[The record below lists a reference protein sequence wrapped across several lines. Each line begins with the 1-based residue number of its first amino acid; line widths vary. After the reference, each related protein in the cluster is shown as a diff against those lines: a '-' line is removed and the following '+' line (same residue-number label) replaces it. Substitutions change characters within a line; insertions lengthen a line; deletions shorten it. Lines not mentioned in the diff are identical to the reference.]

1 MKSLI
6 EFINESYELYRLNNV
21 TIKYNVKPENFIIQ
35 APETYQESDIQQY
48 IDDKLLIELPSGV
61 DHAEQFFGKNC
72 DNIMD
77 VYFEYDGFEHIS
89 EEKEKDYSYNLKW
102 DSNYN
107 KTNTNDEIKLNLF
120 KLKNLKY
127 VIVFDRFDVLN
138 GNDDNIKRVLEE
150 IFNATVSNNE
160 NKYPIEIELDTNN
173 IEYSK

>member
-6 EFINESYELYRLNNV
+6 EFINESYKLYRLNKV
-21 TIKYNVKPENFIIQ
+21 IVKYNVIPENFIIQ
-35 APETYQESDIQQY
+35 APETYQETDIHQY
-48 IDDKLLIELPSGV
+48 IDDKLLIELPSGI
-61 DHAEQFFGKNC
+61 DYAEQFFGKNH

-89 EEKEKDYSYNLKW
+89 KEKEKDYSYNLEW

-107 KTNTNDEIKLNLF
+107 KTNTNDEIELDLF

-127 VIVFDRFDVLN
+127 VIIFDRFDILN
-138 GNDDNIKRVLEE
+138 GNDDNIKKVLEE

-160 NKYPIEIELDTNN
+160 NKYPIEITLDDKN